1 MFRKRYRNLF
11 TAGFLI
17 LVGLA
22 TGCRSQ
28 ENTGTLQLSLE
39 QDRIITVGFG
49 QAYTEPG
56 YTAFYMD
63 NGVKTDV
70 PVTIEG
76 AVDAQKLGNYLLKY
90 KAQYGNSAATDY
102 RLIKVVDTEAPEIVL
117 VQNPNKETLPG
128 ETYQEDGFIA
138 IDNYDRD
145 ITDKVQRKDTGEKV
159 IYTVSDSSGNTTTV
173 ERTIAGDLL
182 DFPMLLLDGNR
193 YMTLRTGQQYE
204 EPGFLA
210 VDKQGR
216 NISGKV
222 TVSGL
227 PDMEK
232 PGVYT
237 VKYSVQD
244 EEGNFAAA
252 IRKITV
258 IELQNNPNGDQ
269 ITDGKVIY
277 LTFDD
282 GPGKHT
288 ERLLS
293 ILRSYNVKATF
304 FVTNQPKYNSCI
316 GQAYR
321 EGHTVAIHT
330 NTHKYSQIYTGVD
343 AYFQDLEAVQAII
356 REQTGTE
363 TMLLRFPG
371 GSSNTVS
378 KKYCPGIMTRLTK
391 VVEERGFRY
400 FDWNVDS
407 KDAGGAKTADEVYRN
422 VISGIREKQNA
433 VVLQHDIKGF
443 SVDAVERII
452 VWGLENGYTF
462 LPMNYN
468 TPECHHRVNN

>member
-1 MFRKRYRNLF
+1 MFRKRYRNLCI
-11 TAGFLI
+11 AGFLVI
-17 LVGLA
+17 AGLITA
-22 TGCRSQ
+22 CQNR
-28 ENTGTLQLSLE
+28 EDTGTLQLSLE
-39 QDRIITVGFG
+39 QDRVVTVEFG

-56 YTAFYMD
+56 YTAFYLD
-63 NGVKTDV
+63 EGVKTEV
-70 PVTIEG
+70 PVTTEG
-76 AVDAQKLGNYLLKY
+76 TVDVQKLGSYQLKY
-90 KAQYGNSAATDY
+90 KAQYGNSVATDY
-102 RLIKVVDTEAPEIVL
+102 RLVKVVDTEAPEIVL
-117 VQNPNKETLPG
+117 VQNPLSQILPG
-128 ETYQEDGFIA
+128 EAYQEDGFVA
-138 IDNYDRD
+138 IDNYDGD
-145 ITDKVQRKDTGEKV
+145 ITDKVQRKETGDKV
-159 IYTVSDSSGNTTTV
+159 IYTVADSSGNVTTV
-173 ERTIAGDLL
+173 ERNIADQTLNY
-182 DFPMLLLDGNR
+182 PMLLLDGKR
-193 YMTLRTGQQYE
+193 YITLRTGQEYQ

-210 VDKQGR
+210 VDKQGN
-216 NISGKV
+216 NISAKV

-244 EEGNFAAA
+244 AEGNFAAA

-282 GPGKHT
+282 GPGIHT

-293 ILRSYNVKATF
+293 ILGSYNVKATF
-304 FVTNQPKYNSCI
+304 FVTNQPKYNSYI

-378 KKYCPGIMTRLTK
+378 KKYCKGIMTQLTK
-391 VVEERGFRY
+391 LVEERGFRY

-407 KDAGGAKTADEVYRN
+407 NDAGGAKTADEVYQN
-422 VISGIREKQNA
+422 VISGIRKKKNA

-462 LPMNYN
+462 LPMNHN

>member
-1 MFRKRYRNLF
+1 MCRKRYWNLF
-11 TAGFLI
+11 FAGFL
-17 LVGLA
+17 LLTGLA
-22 TGCRSQ
+22 TGCKAQ

-39 QDRIITVGFG
+39 QERVVTVEFG

-56 YTAFYMD
+56 CSAIYLD
-63 NGVKTDV
+63 NGVKTGV
-70 PVTIEG
+70 PVTTEG
-76 AVDAQKLGNYLLKY
+76 AVDTQKLGSYLLKY
-90 KAQYGNSAATDY
+90 QAQYDGYTATDY
-102 RLIKVVDTEAPEIVL
+102 RLVRVVDTEAPEIIL
-117 VQNPNKETLPG
+117 VQDPNSQTLPG
-128 ETYQEDGFIA
+128 EAYREDGFIA
-138 IDNYDRD
+138 IDNYDQD
-145 ITDKVQRKDTGEKV
+145 ITDKVHRTDTGETV

-173 ERTIAGDLL
+173 ERRIAGDSLNY
-182 DFPMLLLDGNR
+182 PMLLLDGNR

-210 VDKQGR
+210 ADKQGR
-216 NISGKV
+216 NISEKV

-237 VKYSVQD
+237 VRYSVQD

-288 ERLLS
+288 ERLLE

-304 FVTNQPKYNSCI
+304 FVTNQPKYNSYI

-343 AYFQDLEAVQAII
+343 AYFQDLEAIQAII

-363 TMLLRFPG
+363 SMLLRFPG

-378 KKYCPGIMTRLTK
+378 KKYCKGIMTQLTK

-407 KDAGGAKTADEVYRN
+407 NDAGGAKTAEEVYRN

-462 LPMNYN
+462 LPMNHN
-468 TPECHHRVNN
+468 TPDCHHRVNN